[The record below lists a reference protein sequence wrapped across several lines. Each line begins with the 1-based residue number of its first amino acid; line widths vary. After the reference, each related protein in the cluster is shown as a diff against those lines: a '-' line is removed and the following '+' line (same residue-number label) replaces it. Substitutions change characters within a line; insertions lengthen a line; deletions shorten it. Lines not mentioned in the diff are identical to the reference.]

1 MGCVKGS
8 EEGVVREAYTSDQEF
23 FADVDVLFANCHLSR
38 CGMSVMT
45 RYNQN
50 PDCAVVTMCN
60 ALEDV
65 YRQKRDQ
72 YEAKLAEMN
81 DLIACFQNDNED
93 DVRCVQWFL
102 LISRYLVKWTDLSY
116 KDCTW
121 EKRDVITDKEM
132 IEAYEQ
138 RQRVPE
144 WKLAPLKSKAERVMR
159 GEKSMLTFKEG
170 KVGVARSG
178 EE

>member
-1 MGCVKGS
+1 MKGS

-23 FADVDVLFANCHLSR
+23 FADLDLLFANCHLCV
-38 CGMSVMT
+38 CGVSVMT

-50 PDCAVVTMCN
+50 PNCAVVIMCN

-65 YRQKRDQ
+65 YQQRREQ

-81 DLIACFQNDNED
+81 DLISCIQNDSED
-93 DVRCVQWFL
+93 DVKCVQWFMM
-102 LISRYLVKWTDLSY
+102 INRYLVKWADLSY

-170 KVGVARSG
+170 KVRVVWRCEG
-178 EE
+178 

>member
-1 MGCVKGS
+1 MMI
-8 EEGVVREAYTSDQEF
+8 
-23 FADVDVLFANCHLSR
+23 N
-38 CGMSVMT
+38 
-45 RYNQN
+45 
-50 PDCAVVTMCN
+50 
-60 ALEDV
+60 
-65 YRQKRDQ
+65 
-72 YEAKLAEMN
+72 
-81 DLIACFQNDNED
+81 
-93 DVRCVQWFL
+93 
-102 LISRYLVKWTDLSY
+102 RYLVKWADLSY
-116 KDCTW
+116 KYCTW

-170 KVGVARSG
+170 KVRVVWRC